1 MFLCPRT
8 ETGLDRHV
16 DRARSRDS
24 LLRGKSTYFQEESG
38 PEEGEKSEA
47 LGPVPEPQ

>member
-8 ETGLDRHV
+8 ETGLGRV

-24 LLRGKSTYFQEESG
+24 LLRGKSTYFQKESG

-47 LGPVPEPQ
+47 LGPVPEPR